1 MCVNTEVA
9 LWPWNALFWTPI
21 SLPQT
26 NLTCCVSII
35 FLGEDGS
42 TAGAAWES
50 QAPTQRQLQTQ
61 LWAQYLLLNYN

>member
-35 FLGEDGS
+35 FLGGGWIYSWRGMGITSTDSTPAADATLGS
-42 TAGAAWES
+42 ISATK
-50 QAPTQRQLQTQ
+50 L
-61 LWAQYLLLNYN
+61 